1 MTKEELAKL
10 VALRYPAPKIEDYND
25 ILEYRNDRNWTTV
38 LRNAVLEGYDLAK
51 KDLLSNAVDA
61 EIVRDIHNLLHI
73 KSAPLPMPSEYHFG
87 DKVKIIILPREYK

>member
-1 MTKEELAKL
+1 MKVRVQDKVIEIPKHLTWQDIKAIDNIADELLK
-10 VALRYPAPKIEDYND
+10 D
-25 ILEYRNDRNWTTV
+25 
-38 LRNAVLEGYDLAK
+38 AVEG
-51 KDLLSNAVDA
+51 